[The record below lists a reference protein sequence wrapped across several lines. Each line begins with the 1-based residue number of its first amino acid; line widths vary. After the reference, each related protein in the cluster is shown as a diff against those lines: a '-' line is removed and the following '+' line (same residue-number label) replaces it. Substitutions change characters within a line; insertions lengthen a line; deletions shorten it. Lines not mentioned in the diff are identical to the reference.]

1 MVMFEGLKTFLTSLG
16 AEAPKAEPD
25 DTAVAVLALALHVIH
40 ADGVVDEKENQVLE
54 TEIRGYF
61 NLSKG
66 EYDDMLAAARRQE
79 ESAVDLFRFT
89 SRINRALDER
99 QKTEFIGLLWQIVH
113 ADDGRNEIEDH
124 LVWRIAELIGVS
136 GRVRISK
143 RQEAERASRSES

>member
-1 MVMFEGLKTFLTSLG
+1 MFEKLKAFLNGLTG
-16 AEAPKAEPD
+16 EAPKAEPD
-25 DTAVAVLALALHVIH
+25 EVAVAIVALALHVIH
-40 ADGVVDEKENQVLE
+40 ADGIVEEKENQVLE
-54 TEIRGYF
+54 TEIRAYF

-66 EYDDMLAAARRQE
+66 EYEEMLTVAKRQE

-113 ADDGRNEIEDH
+113 ADDKRNELEDH

-136 GRVRISK
+136 GRVRIEK
-143 RQEAERASRSES
+143 RQDVERERKGPDS